1 MIFTDASWKE
11 DGKGF
16 WMELLLDTPADG
28 WKFLE
33 SFRPG
38 EWDAD
43 LKKHRK
49 RRSLDANAYFHVLV
63 DQIAKVTDK
72 PFDEVKIELNRDYGT
87 FATDKE
93 GDIVF
98 AYLPSNA
105 DMDAFYDY
113 YRKIS
118 DNGEMACYAFIK
130 RTSDLNSAEFAK
142 LLEGTVREAEALGIE
157 TLRQRE
163 IEELI
168 RDYEKHHT
176 KQ

>member
-1 MIFTDASWKE
+1 MIFTDAAWKE
-11 DGKGF
+11 DGRGF
-16 WMELLLDTPADG
+16 WLELLLDTPKDG

-33 SFRPG
+33 DFKPG
-38 EWDAD
+38 EWEAD

-63 DQIAKVTDK
+63 DQIAKVTNK
-72 PFDEVKIELNRDYGT
+72 PFGEVKIELNRDYGT

-105 DMDAFYDY
+105 DMSTFYDY
-113 YRKIS
+113 YRKIG

-130 RTSDLNSAEFAK
+130 RTSELNSAEFSK
-142 LLEGTVREAEALGIE
+142 LLEGTVQEAEALGIE
-157 TLRQRE
+157 TLREQE
-163 IEELI
+163 IKELI
-168 RDYEKHHT
+168 REYEKRYSG
-176 KQ
+176 